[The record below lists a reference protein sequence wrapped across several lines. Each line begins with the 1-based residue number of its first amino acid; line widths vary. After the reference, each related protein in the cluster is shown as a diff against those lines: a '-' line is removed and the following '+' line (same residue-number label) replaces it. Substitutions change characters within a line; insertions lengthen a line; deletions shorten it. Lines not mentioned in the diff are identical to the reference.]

1 MTAIPKLLYQIK
13 VSEQQISQLF
23 EERLAISLTRY
34 QLLEE
39 LLAHEPCSQ
48 KTLEDLLQID
58 RAAITRHMKIL
69 EERGY
74 VQKVRNPKNQREMTV
89 YATDKAKRDLSLSP
103 PEHHLQIKE
112 EMEHILSDDEKV
124 ELSRLLN
131 KLVNGLEDIE
141 YLKGEKN

>member
-48 KTLEDLLQID
+48 KKLEDLLQID

-74 VQKVRNPKNQREMTV
+74 VQKVRNPKNQREMIV

-103 PEHHLQIKE
+103 
-112 EMEHILSDDEKV
+112 
-124 ELSRLLN
+124 LN
-131 KLVNGLEDIE
+131 TIYK
-141 YLKGEKN
+141 